1 MMKIIHAR
9 GQNPKMSNRVIGN
22 NSKVLKQMQCLSKF
36 QTKTKFGKPP
46 NKLEIICIM
55 T

>member
-1 MMKIIHAR
+1 MKVIHAK
-9 GQNPKMSNRVIGN
+9 GQKPKMSNRVGN
-22 NSKVLKQMQCLSKF
+22 NSKVLKQMQCLSNFK
-36 QTKTKFGKPP
+36 QKLNLENLQ